1 MGEVDRE
8 FEELFDAEFPA
19 VVRAAFVVCQDLG
32 RAEDLAQEAFLEL
45 LRHWRRV
52 SRYDR
57 PGAWVRRVAIR
68 KAVQVTK
75 REARRSWFERRAAT
89 ATVSASPEPLPCL
102 TTAFGRRCAHCRL
115 NSAPWS
121 HSSTTKT
128 FPSRTWPTCCDVRCR
143 RSRCI
148 CIVRER
154 PCGLVSREWTGCHER
169 PRRRHSARRPPAAG
183 PARGPNSRPRRDCSL
198 RPPAKPPAAS
208 AHHSHELSPSRSPLS
223 PRFTR

>member
-89 ATVSASPEPLPCL
+89 ATVGAGREPSALLDDGLWTAVRSLPAQQRAVVAL
-102 TTAFGRRCAHCRL
+102 FYYEDLSVEDVADLLRC
-115 NSAPWS
+115 SV
-121 HSSTTKT
+121 STVKVHLH
-128 FPSRTWPTCCDVRCR
+128 RAREAL
-143 RSRCI
+143 RSR
-148 CIVRER
+148 
-154 PCGLVSREWTGCHER
+154 VSRMDG
-169 PRRRHSARRPPAAG
+169 
-183 PARGPNSRPRRDCSL
+183 
-198 RPPAKPPAAS
+198 
-208 AHHSHELSPSRSPLS
+208 LS
-223 PRFTR
+223 